1 LLIDR
6 TPTAHIHERNAHP
19 MSVVAANEDD
29 RLSKAQ

>member
-19 MSVVAANEDD
+19 MSAVTVNEDD
-29 RLSKAQ
+29 RLSRAQ